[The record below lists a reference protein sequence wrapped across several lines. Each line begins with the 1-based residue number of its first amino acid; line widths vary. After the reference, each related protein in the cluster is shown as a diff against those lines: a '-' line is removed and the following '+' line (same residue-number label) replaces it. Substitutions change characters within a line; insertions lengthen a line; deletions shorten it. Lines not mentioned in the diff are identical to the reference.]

1 MGENTGRPTVFT
13 VPPSAP
19 FADVLAQG
27 VLDKFGDDP
36 TALAQVVILL
46 PTRRACRTLR
56 DAFLRAR
63 GGKPLLLPRMTPLG
77 DVDEDELAL
86 TAFEEP
92 NSEDDLDIPPAISG
106 LRRQLLLTHIVL
118 ALKKENT
125 TPDQAARLAGELARL
140 LDQVHTEQ
148 LSYDAL
154 HSLVPEEYAEHWQI
168 TLKFLEILTKQW
180 PEILK
185 GEGCVDP
192 AERRNLLLAAQAHR
206 WQDNPPQT
214 PVIAAGSTGSI
225 PATAALLSTIAR
237 LPQGMVLLP
246 GFDRFMDEETL
257 CALEPSHPQF
267 GMSRL
272 LETMQVSP
280 NEVEAW
286 PREIDQ
292 APREFLIA
300 EALRPAATAGHWLEA
315 DIDPQALVGV
325 SRLDCPG
332 PKEEAGVIALM
343 MRDTLTYVEEGRTA
357 ALVTP
362 DRSLARRVAAE
373 LRRWGVEVDDSAGQ
387 PLGQSLQGTFL
398 RLTAQLIADDFAP
411 LVLLE
416 VLKHPLTACGIDPAT
431 LRRLARQFEIDSLRG
446 PRPASGLE
454 NLRTL
459 SKDEDISNLL
469 GYLGDSAAEISRLL
483 NQEKSDL
490 KTLAQAHVAF
500 MEALATG
507 SEGLWKGEAGEALA
521 AFMAELAEAAEG
533 MEKIEAYAYPALL
546 EAFLAGRAVRPRY
559 GGHPRLTILG
569 LLEARLVHA
578 DLLILG
584 GLNEGTWPPESVA
597 SPWMSRPMM
606 DKFGLPLP
614 ERRIGLTAHDFAQAF
629 CAQEVVI
636 TRSERVDGT
645 PTVPSRWL
653 MRLESLLKG
662 KGMGNL
668 FVDALQWL
676 HWQRQ
681 LNAPTESQRVGRPA
695 PRPPVEA
702 RPRHLSVTQIETWMR
717 DPYGVYA
724 RHILGLRAL
733 DPLDADPGAS
743 DYGMI
748 IHGALEDFV
757 RAYPDN
763 LPENPLDKL
772 MALGKKRFGE
782 YLNKPGIWAF
792 WWPRFEKVAAWF
804 VEQEI
809 NRRPYIAGIKVEVSG
824 ELALQGTAGPFR
836 LTAKADRIDQMSDG
850 TYAII
855 DYKTGAPPTKKEV
868 AAGFAPQLSLE
879 AAMVQSGSFDGLKAA
894 PVSALEYWRLKGSE
908 PAGEIRD
915 AGGDTAILAQE
926 ALEGLQGLID
936 AFDRLDTPYEARP
949 NPEMAPKYSD
959 YGHLARLKEWAAG
972 EGDKE

>member
-1 MGENTGRPTVFT
+1 MEVNPTVYT

-19 FADVLAQG
+19 FADVLARG
-27 VLDKFGDDP
+27 ILDQFGEDP
-36 TALAQVVILL
+36 AALSQVVILL

-56 DAFLRAR
+56 DAFLRAS

-86 TAFEEP
+86 TAFDGLNAEA
-92 NSEDDLDIPPAISG
+92 DLEISPAISG
-106 LRRQLLLTHIVL
+106 LRRQLLLTRLVL
-118 ALKKENT
+118 ALKKDQT
-125 TPDQAARLAGELARL
+125 TVDQAARLAGELARL

-154 HSLVPEEYAEHWQI
+154 QGLVPEEYAEHWQI
-168 TLKFLEILTKQW
+168 TLEFLEILTKQW

-185 GEGCVDP
+185 AEGCVDP
-192 AERRNLLLAAQAHR
+192 AERRNLLLAAQAKR
-206 WQDNPPQT
+206 WQENPPQT

-225 PATAALLSTIAR
+225 PATAGLLSTIAR

-246 GFDRFMDEETL
+246 GFDRFMDEEVL
-257 CALEPSHPQF
+257 KALEPSHPQY

-272 LETMQVSP
+272 LETMQVAP
-280 NEVEAW
+280 NEVEVW
-286 PREIDQ
+286 PKDQNPTSRET
-292 APREFLIA
+292 LIA
-300 EALRPAATAGHWLEA
+300 EALLPAATAGHWLEA
-315 DIDPQALVGV
+315 EISESALKGV

-332 PKEEAGVIALM
+332 PKEEAGIIALM
-343 MRDTLTYVEEGRTA
+343 MRETLEQVEEGRTA

-362 DRSLARRVAAE
+362 DRTLARRVAAE
-373 LRRWGVEVDDSAGQ
+373 LRRWGVEIDDSAGQ
-387 PLGQSLQGTFL
+387 PLSQSLQGTFL
-398 RLTAQLIADDFAP
+398 RLSVQLIAEGFAP
-411 LVLLE
+411 LALLE
-416 VLKHPLTACGIDPAT
+416 VLKHPLAACGLEPST
-431 LRRLARQFEIDSLRG
+431 LRRLARQFEIECLRG
-446 PRPASGLE
+446 PRPGPGIESLQ
-454 NLRTL
+454 
-459 SKDEDISNLL
+459 S
-469 GYLGDSAAEISRLL
+469 L
-483 NQEKSDL
+483 NQESEISGLLDYLESCSVEMTKLFSQEMCSL
-490 KTLAQAHVAF
+490 QTLAQAHVSF
-500 MEALATG
+500 MEALSQGTD
-507 SEGLWKGEAGEALA
+507 GLWSGEAGEGLA
-521 AFMAELAEAAEG
+521 SFMAELAEAAEG
-533 MEKIEAYAYPALL
+533 MPEIEPYAYPALL
-546 EAFLAGRAVRPRY
+546 EAFLAGRAVRPRF

-569 LLEARLVHA
+569 LLEARLIHA

-614 ERRIGLTAHDFAQAF
+614 ERRIGLTAHDFVQAF
-629 CAQEVVI
+629 CAKEVVI
-636 TRSERVDGT
+636 TRSERVEGT

-662 KGMGNL
+662 KEMAHLILGT
-668 FVDALQWL
+668 LQWL
-676 HWQRQ
+676 YWQQ
-681 LNAPTESQRVGRPA
+681 LLKSPTERKLVGRPA
-695 PRPPVEA
+695 PCPPVEA
-702 RPRHLSVTQIETWMR
+702 RPRQLSVTQIETWMR

-733 DPLDADPGAS
+733 DPLDADPGAA
-743 DYGMI
+743 DYGTL

-757 RAYPDN
+757 VAYPQE
-763 LPENPLDKL
+763 LPAKPLEKII
-772 MALGKKRFGE
+772 ALGRERFGE
-782 YLNKPGIWAF
+782 ALNKPGVWAF

-809 NRRPYIAGIKVEVSG
+809 KRRPHVATIKAEVNG
-824 ELALQGTAGPFR
+824 KLVLQGPAGPFK

-868 AAGFAPQLSLE
+868 AAGFAPQLPLE
-879 AAMVQSGSFDGLKAA
+879 AAMVQSGGFKGLKPAA
-894 PVSALEYWRLKGSE
+894 VSSLEYWRLKGSD
-908 PAGEIRD
+908 PVGEIRD
-915 AGGDTAILAQE
+915 AGGDTATLAKE
-926 ALEGLQGLID
+926 AIEGLQGLVN

-972 EGDKE
+972 EGDGE